1 MLTAR
6 ERTRGAVYSEAAP
19 RIHSIKNAKQH
30 LEKGD
35 TATAFPTRS
44 QTSPRVIHH
53 MQGGM
58 LLLSRDRKKK
68 KKKITCRGGNT
79 YLNLFFCGGKKIKI
93 KSSPKEP
100 VSSTLSSTDASER
113 RLARASGAAAGE
125 RGRGGCGRA
134 PFPGSRNDNAR
145 TPPPRHSRQL

>member
-68 KKKITCRGGNT
+68 KKITCKGGNT

-93 KSSPKEP
+93 KLSPKEP